1 MFYWF
6 MLFVSILAEI
16 VGTLSLK
23 YAGANAGIVDY
34 LFLFAM
40 VGAAYFFLAKAI
52 QGMPLSLAYA
62 VWEGVGLITIVLL
75 GYLLF
80 DETLPREKALACL
93 AILSGIVLLNFGR
106 RRETPKGG
114 GTHGF
119 GIFGLGRF
127 VRRAGQYCLK
137 IF

>member
-16 VGTLSLK
+16 IGTSSLK
-23 YAGANAGIVDY
+23 YSGVNAGIFDY

-52 QGMPLSLAYA
+52 QGMSLSLAYA
-62 VWEGVGLITIVLL
+62 VWEGVGLITIVLI
-75 GYLLF
+75 GCLLF
-80 DETLPREKALACL
+80 DETLEREKVLACL
-93 AILSGIVLLNFGR
+93 AILGGIVLLNFGR
-106 RRETPKGG
+106 RREVPKGG
-114 GTHGF
+114 LANGLGISGF
-119 GIFGLGRF
+119 GRF
-127 VRRAGQYCLK
+127 VRRAGQYCFK